1 MPLMS
6 AIPALRVRAVLRG
19 AGRPPSAGT
28 SCPPSLMPLL
38 LALRCGERGRGGN
51 SGACDFIARC
61 AETLLVVGMG
71 PRRPVAPLRNCL
83 GAPSCAPLRGL
94 AVLYF
99 PKQKLLLP
107 TYSASKE
114 SVQLSS
120 PPPYLVLQRWPETL
134 LLLRAP
140 PGFGCLAAPAC
151 WERTRPPQAG
161 RTQAWSLERPSAALG
176 SRLLSSSGF

>member
-1 MPLMS
+1 MSHSHGVNLPLAS
-6 AIPALRVRAVLRG
+6 AVPALRVRAVLRG
-19 AGRPPSAGT
+19 AGRPPAAGT

-61 AETLLVVGMG
+61 AEMLLVVGMG
-71 PRRPVAPLRNCL
+71 PRRPVAPLCNCL

-120 PPPYLVLQRWPETL
+120 PPPL
-134 LLLRAP
+134 LGSAAVARD
-140 PGFGCLAAPAC
+140 AAPAQSTS
-151 WERTRPPQAG
+151 WLWLPG
-161 RTQAWSLERPSAALG
+161 SA
-176 SRLLSSSGF
+176 RLLGEDAAPTGG